1 MKKKKKQ
8 KARAVKTAKKGA
20 KKFNYRKIALS
31 AAVIIVVIL
40 LAYFWYVGSSLKNSL
55 TENDLRLLVPI
66 AVVSSNIELFP
77 ENEADIADYCP
88 TDEKKLTLGLANKC
102 IEHFALDSGI
112 MEKCKAA
119 ESAFSSFYSSILSDN
134 EIVLGINRSFAELG
148 KVCTTEDAIQSGF
161 FADYTIENCGI
172 TTEFYG
178 IQELRAKVDG
188 CILAI
193 SNYSEGSS

>member
-88 TDEKKLTLGLANKC
+88 TDEKKLTLVLANKF
-102 IEHFALDSGI
+102 I
-112 MEKCKAA
+112 
-119 ESAFSSFYSSILSDN
+119 
-134 EIVLGINRSFAELG
+134 
-148 KVCTTEDAIQSGF
+148 
-161 FADYTIENCGI
+161 
-172 TTEFYG
+172 
-178 IQELRAKVDG
+178 
-188 CILAI
+188 
-193 SNYSEGSS
+193 